1 MREGMFEI
9 VMLFVESVF
18 DIDFLTGLIRQV
30 LGGLITAG
38 ILSAGGRR
46 TYKHGRLPGMGCF
59 CSIEAVFSYLVVLRF
74 D

>member
-46 TYKHGRLPGMGCF
+46 TDKHGR
-59 CSIEAVFSYLVVLRF
+59 
-74 D
+74 

>member
-1 MREGMFEI
+1 MTRVYGGVRMREGMFEI

-18 DIDFLTGLIRQV
+18 DIDFIAGLIRQV

-46 TYKHGRLPGMGCF
+46 TDKHGR
-59 CSIEAVFSYLVVLRF
+59 
-74 D
+74 